1 MPVSNPSRGPEL
13 PRPVLQ
19 AMLVCDQAIREA
31 ETNKV
36 TLVGIIHRIL
46 GLEFPLLWS
55 RPTTVYARVTDAEG
69 EYAIGLELIRLE
81 DEQTIGRV
89 DSTATL
95 PDRMASHE
103 IIFNL
108 DGGLLFERPGIY
120 EFRLFA
126 DGRPL
131 GRVAFSVIQVHEQ

>member
-1 MPVSNPSRGPEL
+1 MTAPNPSRGQEL

-19 AMLVCDQAIREA
+19 AMLVCDQAIREV

-55 RPTTVYARVTDAEG
+55 RPTTVYVRVTDAEG
-69 EYAIGLELIRLE
+69 EYELRLELVRLE
-81 DEQTIGRV
+81 DEQMIGRV

-95 PDRMASHE
+95 PDRMASRE

-108 DGGLLFERPGIY
+108 DGGLLFERPGTY

-126 DGRPL
+126 DGRHL
-131 GRVAFSVIQVHEQ
+131 GRMAFSMIQVQEQ

>member
-1 MPVSNPSRGPEL
+1 
-13 PRPVLQ
+13 
-19 AMLVCDQAIREA
+19 MLVCDQAIREV

-36 TLVGIIHRIL
+36 TLVGITHRVF
-46 GLEFPLLWS
+46 GPEFPLLRS

-69 EYAIGLELIRLE
+69 EYEIRLELVRLE

-108 DGGLLFERPGIY
+108 DGGLLFERPGTY

-126 DGRPL
+126 NGRHP
-131 GRVAFSVIQVHEQ
+131 GRMAFSVIQVQEQ

>member
-1 MPVSNPSRGPEL
+1 
-13 PRPVLQ
+13 
-19 AMLVCDQAIREA
+19 MLVCDQTIREA
-31 ETNKV
+31 DTDKV
-36 TLVGIIHRIL
+36 SLVGIIDRVF
-46 GLEFPLLWS
+46 GREFPLLWS

-81 DEQTIGRV
+81 DEQMIGRV

-108 DGGLLFERPGIY
+108 DGGLLFERPGTY

-126 DGRPL
+126 DGRHL
-131 GRVAFSVIQVHEQ
+131 RRMAFTVIQVQEQ

>member
-1 MPVSNPSRGPEL
+1 MTAPNPSRGQEL

-19 AMLVCDQAIREA
+19 AMLVCDQAIREV

-36 TLVGIIHRIL
+36 TLVGISGRVF

-55 RPTTVYARVTDAEG
+55 RPTTVYVRVTDAEG
-69 EYAIGLELIRLE
+69 EYEIRLELVRLE

-89 DSTATL
+89 DRKAMLT
-95 PDRMASHE
+95 DRMASHE

-108 DGGLLFERPGIY
+108 DGGLLFERPGTY
-120 EFRLFA
+120 EFRLLA
-126 DGRPL
+126 DGRHV
-131 GRVAFSVIQVHEQ
+131 GGVAFSVIQVQEQ